1 MRCLTLLLCFCFAA
15 CPHFYLF
22 STPFL
27 CASSLRSS
35 PSSHADLLK
44 LTVFLHGKRVHS
56 WTLSKSPLETS
67 QLSWAPF
74 PLTAAPHEDPAIQYP
89 NKTPF
94 ASPKPTVPTLL
105 PTFQPSSG
113 PHLQHPVAAA
123 ARAAPSWG
131 ATWVSHWAC
140 SAPQAS
146 PWGPIIA
153 PAAQEPPGFL
163 PAFVLHSQESEGPNP
178 HPRMTV
184 CKEEPAASLTGSS
197 WCSILGST
205 HPAAVGEH
213 AVSAMPGTASHSPYY
228 THKSSRYVATEE
240 SS

>member
-1 MRCLTLLLCFCFAA
+1 MRCLTLLLYSCFAA

-27 CASSLRSS
+27 CASSLKSS
-35 PSSHADLLK
+35 PSSYTDLLK
-44 LTVFLHGKRVHS
+44 LPVFLHGKRVHS
-56 WTLSKSPLETS
+56 WALSKSPLENS
-67 QLSWAPF
+67 QLSWVSF
-74 PLTAAPHEDPAIQYP
+74 PLTAAPHEDPAIRYP

-113 PHLQHPVAAA
+113 PPPAASCSCWSRGCPLWAELPA
-123 ARAAPSWG
+123 ALPCSWA

-163 PAFVLHSQESEGPNP
+163 PAFVLPSQEESEGPNP
-178 HPRMTV
+178 HRRMTA

-205 HPAAVGEH
+205 HPAAMGEH
-213 AVSAMPGTASHSPYY
+213 SVSAMPGTASHSP
-228 THKSSRYVATEE
+228 
-240 SS
+240 